1 MLIRVYQSFGDF
13 CKAIEYH
20 EKRSTETDYLA
31 GEGSK
36 ERVEILDL
44 VGDCQKA
51 IKCQNILIPIDIG
64 G

>member
-20 EKRSTETDYLA
+20 EKRPTESEKGYLA

-44 VGDCQKA
+44 VGDY
-51 IKCQNILIPIDIG
+51 
-64 G
+64 